1 MPFYFGHLREV
12 SGPTDPGYGVDE
24 GARPGHGLPNAPVI
38 PGNLPSPPPSVWPP
52 LTPSTPIQPA
62 PPGTPPGTI
71 WPSPGH
77 PSAGLPVG
85 PGHPDAGL
93 PPSPGHPDAGL
104 PSGGRPDQ
112 GLPSKTYWIVAG
124 IPGVGW
130 RYVAIDPS
138 LSVGYPLPPT
148 AEPR

>member
-12 SGPTDPGYGVDE
+12 SGPTDPGYGVGE
-24 GARPGHGLPNAPVI
+24 VVGGHPGHELPGAPAI
-38 PGNLPSPPPSVWPP
+38 PGHELPSPPPGVWPP
-52 LTPSTPIQPA
+52 LSPSQPIQPA

-77 PSAGLPVG
+77 PSQGLPG
-85 PGHPDAGL
+85 A
-93 PPSPGHPDAGL
+93 PPSPGH
-104 PSGGRPDQ
+104 PDQ
-112 GLPSKTYWIVAG
+112 GLPSKTYWLVVG
-124 IPGVGW
+124 IPGIGW

-138 LSVGYPLPPT
+138 LSAGHPLPPT